1 MIALEISVRRM
12 WLVHL
17 AGDLVAST
25 VESVGPQLNR
35 SGTVI
40 VDCSE
45 LSSMDPVGIAA
56 LALAIER
63 ARANGHQLVVMGLSA
78 DLTEGE

>member
-1 MIALEISVRRM
+1 M
-12 WLVHL
+12 WLVRL
-17 AGDLVAST
+17 VGDLVAST
-25 VESVGPQLNR
+25 VEQLGPQLNR

-45 LSSMDPVGIAA
+45 LSSMDLVGIAA

-63 ARANGHQLVVMGLSA
+63 ARANGHQLVVIGLTA
-78 DLTEGE
+78 HLAKYG